1 MQKQA
6 WFGIALA
13 TLLLAGAPAGAA
25 EDAAFN
31 DDALKDDAIARL
43 AASHD
48 PDVPVSVGRLAVRQA
63 GIVATRNLLARRG
76 KEAGLDQSWNAG
88 ALEWREAEAQFR
100 LLIDDVIAR
109 SIEDDAWL
117 TAIWGNEAARI
128 LGAEEAD
135 EIATHF
141 TTRVGREQREV
152 IEIKVVGE
160 LMLGSYT
167 FTDRIRNTVGG
178 AETEFSQMQQVWADR
193 EPFRPRNFDGDPGGA
208 RFASRNPGVKYVKML
223 ATQGV
228 DAMLKHVDAVCAEA
242 VRTVTAASAQAD
254 PFIESYRMRT
264 AN

>member
-1 MQKQA
+1 MRKQA

-13 TLLLAGAPAGAA
+13 ALLMAGAPAGAA
-25 EDAAFN
+25 EDQ
-31 DDALKDDAIARL
+31 ALKDDAIARL

-63 GIVATRNLLARRG
+63 GIVATRDLLARRG
-76 KEAGLDQSWNAG
+76 KAAGLDQGWNAS
-88 ALEWREAEAQFR
+88 APEWREAEAQFR
-100 LLIDDVIAR
+100 VLVDDVIAR
-109 SIEDDAWL
+109 GIEDDAWL
-117 TAIWGNEAARI
+117 TAIWANEAARI

-228 DAMLKHVDAVCAEA
+228 DAMVKHVDAVCAEV
-242 VRTVTAASAQAD
+242 VRTITAASAQAD
-254 PFIESYRMRT
+254 PFIEAYRRR
-264 AN
+264 AVN

>member
-1 MQKQA
+1 MQKQ
-6 WFGIALA
+6 GLLGTVLA
-13 TLLLAGAPAGAA
+13 ALLLAGAPASGAG
-25 EDAAFN
+25 N
-31 DDALKDDAIARL
+31 QALKDDAIARL
-43 AASHD
+43 AASHT

-63 GIVATRNLLARRG
+63 GIVATRDLLVRRG
-76 KEAGLDQSWNAG
+76 KEAGLDKGWSAS
-88 ALEWREAEAQFR
+88 APEWREAEAQFR
-100 LLIDDVIAR
+100 VLVDDVIAR
-109 SIEDDAWL
+109 GIEDDAWL
-117 TAIWGNEAARI
+117 TAIWANEASRL

-167 FTDRIRNTVGG
+167 FTDRIRNTVPG
-178 AETEFSQMQQVWADR
+178 AESEFSQMQQVWADR

-228 DAMLKHVDAVCAEA
+228 DAMVRHVDAVCAEA
-242 VRTVTAASAQAD
+242 VRAVTTASGEAD
-254 PFIESYRMRT
+254 PFIEAYRRRT

>member
-1 MQKQA
+1 MQKQG
-6 WFGIALA
+6 WIGIALA
-13 TLLLAGAPAGAA
+13 ALLLAGTPAGAA
-25 EDAAFN
+25 
-31 DDALKDDAIARL
+31 DDQALKDDAIARL
-43 AASHD
+43 AASHT

-63 GIVATRNLLARRG
+63 GIVATRNLLAQRG
-76 KEAGLDQSWNAG
+76 KEAGLDKGWTA
-88 ALEWREAEAQFR
+88 AAPEWREAEAQFR

-109 SIEDDAWL
+109 GIEDDAWL
-117 TAIWGNEAARI
+117 TAIWANEAARV

-141 TTRVGREQREV
+141 TTRVGSEQREV

-167 FTDRIRNTVGG
+167 FTDRIRNTVPG
-178 AETEFSQMQQVWADR
+178 AESEFSQMQQVWADR

-208 RFASRNPGVKYVKML
+208 RFASRNPGVKYVRML

-228 DAMLKHVDAVCAEA
+228 DAMVRHVDAVCAEA
-242 VRTVTAASAQAD
+242 VRAVTAATVQAD
-254 PFIESYRMRT
+254 PFIEAYRRRT

>member
-1 MQKQA
+1 MLRQG

-13 TLLLAGAPAGAA
+13 ALLLAGAPAGAA
-25 EDAAFN
+25 EDKVLQ

-43 AASHD
+43 ATSHS

-63 GIVATRNLLARRG
+63 GIVATRNLLAQRG
-76 KEAGLDQSWNAG
+76 REAGLDKGWNAN
-88 ALEWREAEAQFR
+88 APEWREAEAQFR
-100 LLIDDVIAR
+100 VLVDEVIAR
-109 SIEDDAWL
+109 GIEDDAWL
-117 TAIWGNEAARI
+117 TAIWANEAARI

-208 RFASRNPGVKYVKML
+208 RFASRNPGVKYVRML

-228 DAMLKHVDAVCAEA
+228 DAMLRHVDAVCAEA
-242 VRTVTAASAQAD
+242 VRTVMAASAQAD
-254 PFIESYRMRT
+254 PFIEAYRRR
-264 AN
+264 AVN